1 MPILNEHREF
11 YPVDMENDW
20 HVPPAYPTGIE
31 QKILSGGLDEG
42 GRTGRRTRLLRFH
55 PGAQTTQPFVH
66 DYFEEVYLL
75 AGDLIV
81 GDEAAGGTAKIFT
94 AGTYACR
101 PPGIYHGPFRS
112 AKGCLLLEIHYYR
125 P

>member
-1 MPILNEHREF
+1 
-11 YPVDMENDW
+11 
-20 HVPPAYPTGIE
+20 
-31 QKILSGGLDEG
+31 
-42 GRTGRRTRLLRFH
+42 
-55 PGAQTTQPFVH
+55 VH

-81 GDEAAGGTAKIFT
+81 GDEAAGRTAEVFT

-112 AKGCLLLEIHYYR
+112 EKGCLLLEIQYFDN
-125 P
+125 